1 MTPENRAHML
11 VAHHL
16 RAAANL
22 TAHHSEAALYRL
34 LAQHHYAMQF
44 AFRTEADARRLD
56 ALTDLAEEVQSDLQ
70 DEVVP
75 EPEADPIAQE
85 AEFTR
90 RNAAA
95 IFGSQ

>member
-1 MTPENRAHML
+1 MTPDTHHR
-11 VAHHL
+11 VAVAL
-16 RAAANL
+16 RVAAAL
-22 TAHHSEAALYRL
+22 TGSRSEAALYRL
-34 LAQHHYAMQF
+34 LASHHNAMRF

-70 DEVVP
+70 DEVEP